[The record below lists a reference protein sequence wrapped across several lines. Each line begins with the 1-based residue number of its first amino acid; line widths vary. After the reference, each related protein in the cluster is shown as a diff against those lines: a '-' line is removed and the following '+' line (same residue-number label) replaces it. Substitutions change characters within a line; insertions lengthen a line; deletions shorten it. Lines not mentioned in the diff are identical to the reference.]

1 VNIAMLR
8 SIVWNGREI
17 VSGIFKQPVIGQVSV
32 RKLGFDGDG
41 QADLTVHGGVQKA
54 VYVYPSEHY
63 DYWKRELQR
72 DLPWGMFGENLTT
85 AGLLEESV
93 RIGDQFKIGTAEV
106 VVTQPRFP
114 CYKLGIKFGNM
125 DIVQRF
131 LESGK
136 SGFYLAVL
144 REGEVAA
151 GAPITL
157 INSSRNNTIADVFR
171 SEG

>member
-1 VNIAMLR
+1 MPR

-32 RKLGFDGDG
+32 RKLGLDGDG
-41 QADLTVHGGVQKA
+41 QADLTVHGGVEKA
-54 VYVYPSEHY
+54 VYIYPSEHY

-85 AGLLEESV
+85 AGLLENSV
-93 RIGDQFKIGTAEV
+93 RIGDRFKIGTVELI
-106 VVTQPRFP
+106 VTQPRFP
-114 CYKLGIKFGNM
+114 CYKLGIKFGSM
-125 DIVQRF
+125 DMVQRF

-151 GAPITL
+151 GDPIFL
-157 INSSRNNTIADVFR
+157 VNSSSDNSIADVFR
-171 SEG
+171 SQG